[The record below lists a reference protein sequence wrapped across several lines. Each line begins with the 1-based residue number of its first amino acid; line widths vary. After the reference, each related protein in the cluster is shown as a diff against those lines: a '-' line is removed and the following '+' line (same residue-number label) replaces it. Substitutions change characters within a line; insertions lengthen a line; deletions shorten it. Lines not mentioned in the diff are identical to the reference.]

1 MNLQLFLLLIVVVT
15 ALAFDF
21 TNGFHDTGNAM
32 ATSIASGALA
42 PRVAVAL
49 PAVLNLIG
57 AFLSTA
63 VAATIAKGLID
74 ANLVTLELVF
84 AGLVGGIVWNLLTWL
99 LGIPSSSSH
108 ALIGGIVG
116 ATIAAVGLRGVI
128 WSGVVSKVIV
138 PAVVAALLATLVGA
152 VGTWLVYRTTR
163 GVAEK
168 RTERGFRRG
177 QIGSASL
184 VSLAHGTNDAQK
196 TMGVIFLAL
205 MSYGAVS
212 TTASVPPLWVIVSC
226 AVAMAAGT
234 YLGGW
239 RIIRTLGKGLVEIKP
254 PQGMAA
260 ESSSAAV
267 ILLSAHFGYALSTT
281 QVATGSVLGSG
292 VGKPG
297 AEVRWGVAGRMVVAW
312 LVTLPLA
319 GLVGAFTYGLVHF
332 IGGYPGAILGFAL
345 LWLTATAIWLRSRR
359 APIDHT
365 NVNADWEG
373 NLTAGLEAGAQPLAD
388 QRPPVPAPPAPTPPP
403 NHRSTTVRRHHE
415 ERPVSA
421 WFNYTATLKI
431 LIFSL
436 LAGALLPGLFAVGVR
451 LQAAGDGAD
460 ATARRRPLLVAVSWA
475 IFALVLAVV
484 IIGVLYIARDFI
496 AHHTGWAFLG
506 ATPK

>member
-49 PAVLNLIG
+49 SAVLNLIG

-138 PAVVAALLATLVGA
+138 PAVVAALLAPLVGA

-403 NHRSTTVRRHHE
+403 NHRAPQFGVTTRNA
-415 ERPVSA
+415 P
-421 WFNYTATLKI
+421 
-431 LIFSL
+431 
-436 LAGALLPGLFAVGVR
+436 
-451 LQAAGDGAD
+451 
-460 ATARRRPLLVAVSWA
+460 
-475 IFALVLAVV
+475 
-484 IIGVLYIARDFI
+484 
-496 AHHTGWAFLG
+496 
-506 ATPK
+506 

>member
-49 PAVLNLIG
+49 SAVLNLIG

-184 VSLAHGTNDAQK
+184 VSLAHGTNYAQK

-403 NHRSTTVRRHHE
+403 NHRAPQFGVTTRNA
-415 ERPVSA
+415 P
-421 WFNYTATLKI
+421 
-431 LIFSL
+431 
-436 LAGALLPGLFAVGVR
+436 
-451 LQAAGDGAD
+451 
-460 ATARRRPLLVAVSWA
+460 
-475 IFALVLAVV
+475 
-484 IIGVLYIARDFI
+484 
-496 AHHTGWAFLG
+496 
-506 ATPK
+506 

>member
-49 PAVLNLIG
+49 SAVLNLIG

-403 NHRSTTVRRHHE
+403 NHRA
-415 ERPVSA
+415 PQ
-421 WFNYTATLKI
+421 F
-431 LIFSL
+431 
-436 LAGALLPGLFAVGVR
+436 GV
-451 LQAAGDGAD
+451 
-460 ATARRRPLLVAVSWA
+460 TARNAP
-475 IFALVLAVV
+475 
-484 IIGVLYIARDFI
+484 
-496 AHHTGWAFLG
+496 
-506 ATPK
+506 

>member
-1 MNLQLFLLLIVVVT
+1 MNIDLFLLIIVVIT

-42 PRVAVAL
+42 PRTAVIL
-49 PAVLNLIG
+49 SAVLNLVG

-116 ATIAAVGLRGVI
+116 ATIAAVGGRGVI

-152 VGTWLVYRTTR
+152 IGTWLVYRITR
-163 GVAEK
+163 GVSEK
-168 RTERGFRRG
+168 RTEGGFRHG

-212 TTASVPPLWVIVSC
+212 TTAVMPPLWVIVSC
-226 AVAMAAGT
+226 ALAMAGGT

-260 ESSSAAV
+260 EASSAAV

-297 AEVRWGVAGRMVVAW
+297 AEVRWGVAGRMVAAW
-312 LVTLPLA
+312 LITLPLA
-319 GLVGAFTYGLVHF
+319 GLVGAITYWLVHF
-332 IGGYPGAILGFAL
+332 IGGYPGAIIGFTL
-345 LWLTATAIWLRSRR
+345 LCVVATAIWLRSRR
-359 APIDHT
+359 ATVNHT

-373 NLTAGLEAGAQPLAD
+373 SLTAGLDGSSKSVPPFHDRQP
-388 QRPPVPAPPAPTPPP
+388 PAPPAPPEANGQLP
-403 NHRSTTVRRHHE
+403 HLG
-415 ERPVSA
+415 A
-421 WFNYTATLKI
+421 DDTL
-431 LIFSL
+431 
-436 LAGALLPGLFAVGVR
+436 
-451 LQAAGDGAD
+451 AAGN
-460 ATARRRPLLVAVSWA
+460 PS
-475 IFALVLAVV
+475 
-484 IIGVLYIARDFI
+484 
-496 AHHTGWAFLG
+496 
-506 ATPK
+506 

>member
-1 MNLQLFLLLIVVVT
+1 MNINLFLLIIVVIT

-42 PRVAVAL
+42 PKVAVFLSAI
-49 PAVLNLIG
+49 LNLIG

-74 ANLVTLELVF
+74 ADLVTLELVF

-116 ATIAAVGLRGVI
+116 ATIAAVGGHGVLWNGVI
-128 WSGVVSKVIV
+128 SKVII
-138 PAVVAALLATLVGA
+138 PAIIAALLAIVVGA
-152 VGTWLVYRTTR
+152 VATWLVYAITR
-163 GVAEK
+163 GVPAM
-168 RTERGFRRG
+168 RTENGFRRG

-212 TTASVPPLWVIVSC
+212 KTASMPPLWVIVCC
-226 AVAMAAGT
+226 AIAMAAGT

-239 RIIRTLGKGLVEIKP
+239 RIIRTLGKGLVEIKS

-281 QVATGSVLGSG
+281 QVCTGSVLGSG
-292 VGKPG
+292 LGKPG
-297 AEVRWGVAGRMVVAW
+297 GEVRWGVAGRMATAW

-319 GLVGAFTYGLVHF
+319 GSVGAVTYWIVHL
-332 IGGYPGAILGFAL
+332 IGGYPGAIIGFSL
-345 LWLTATAIWLRSRR
+345 LVVVSATIYLRSRKVKV
-359 APIDHT
+359 DHK
-365 NVNADWEG
+365 NVNDNWEG
-373 NLTAGLEAGAQPLAD
+373 SLTAGLDGPDSHQPPSDMGPKMAAALPRY
-388 QRPPVPAPPAPTPPP
+388 RPG
-403 NHRSTTVRRHHE
+403 HH
-415 ERPVSA
+415 
-421 WFNYTATLKI
+421 T
-431 LIFSL
+431 
-436 LAGALLPGLFAVGVR
+436 VGVR
-451 LQAAGDGAD
+451 NA
-460 ATARRRPLLVAVSWA
+460 S
-475 IFALVLAVV
+475 
-484 IIGVLYIARDFI
+484 
-496 AHHTGWAFLG
+496 
-506 ATPK
+506 

>member
-49 PAVLNLIG
+49 SAVLNLIG

-297 AEVRWGVAGRMVVAW
+297 QRERHQPRDHHAA
-312 LVTLPLA
+312 
-319 GLVGAFTYGLVHF
+319 
-332 IGGYPGAILGFAL
+332 GYPGAILGFAL

-403 NHRSTTVRRHHE
+403 NHRAPQFGVTTRNA
-415 ERPVSA
+415 P
-421 WFNYTATLKI
+421 
-431 LIFSL
+431 
-436 LAGALLPGLFAVGVR
+436 
-451 LQAAGDGAD
+451 
-460 ATARRRPLLVAVSWA
+460 
-475 IFALVLAVV
+475 
-484 IIGVLYIARDFI
+484 
-496 AHHTGWAFLG
+496 
-506 ATPK
+506 

>member
-49 PAVLNLIG
+49 SAVLNLIG

-267 ILLSAHFGYALSTT
+267 ILLSAHFAYALSTT

-403 NHRSTTVRRHHE
+403 NHRAPQFGVTTRNA
-415 ERPVSA
+415 P
-421 WFNYTATLKI
+421 
-431 LIFSL
+431 
-436 LAGALLPGLFAVGVR
+436 
-451 LQAAGDGAD
+451 
-460 ATARRRPLLVAVSWA
+460 
-475 IFALVLAVV
+475 
-484 IIGVLYIARDFI
+484 
-496 AHHTGWAFLG
+496 
-506 ATPK
+506 

>member
-49 PAVLNLIG
+49 SAVLNLIG

-128 WSGVVSKVIV
+128 WGGVVSKVIV

-403 NHRSTTVRRHHE
+403 NHRAPQFGVTTRNA
-415 ERPVSA
+415 P
-421 WFNYTATLKI
+421 
-431 LIFSL
+431 
-436 LAGALLPGLFAVGVR
+436 
-451 LQAAGDGAD
+451 
-460 ATARRRPLLVAVSWA
+460 
-475 IFALVLAVV
+475 
-484 IIGVLYIARDFI
+484 
-496 AHHTGWAFLG
+496 
-506 ATPK
+506 

>member
-49 PAVLNLIG
+49 SAVLNLIG

-84 AGLVGGIVWNLLTWL
+84 AGPVGGIVWNLLTWL

-403 NHRSTTVRRHHE
+403 NHRAPQFGVTTRNA
-415 ERPVSA
+415 P
-421 WFNYTATLKI
+421 
-431 LIFSL
+431 
-436 LAGALLPGLFAVGVR
+436 
-451 LQAAGDGAD
+451 
-460 ATARRRPLLVAVSWA
+460 
-475 IFALVLAVV
+475 
-484 IIGVLYIARDFI
+484 
-496 AHHTGWAFLG
+496 
-506 ATPK
+506 